1 VQADLLMEA
10 PAPLVTGAAQVQA
23 APRSTSQGPRE
34 SFLGACPE
42 CGAGQL
48 AFEEGCM
55 KCHVC
60 GYSECG

>member
-1 VQADLLMEA
+1 M
-10 PAPLVTGAAQVQA
+10 PLVEFECPACGKRKEELV
-23 APRSTSQGPRE
+23 RRTSE
-34 SFLGACPE
+34 AKAGACPE